1 MVAGAKPAFYK
12 TDGTDFFEWVDD
24 AQGTTRSTEWG
35 TLCTAV
41 HTFFLMVYYIDN
53 GDYDNLYDRHG

>member
-35 TLCTAV
+35 TLCTPS
-41 HTFFLMVYYIDN
+41 
-53 GDYDNLYDRHG
+53 